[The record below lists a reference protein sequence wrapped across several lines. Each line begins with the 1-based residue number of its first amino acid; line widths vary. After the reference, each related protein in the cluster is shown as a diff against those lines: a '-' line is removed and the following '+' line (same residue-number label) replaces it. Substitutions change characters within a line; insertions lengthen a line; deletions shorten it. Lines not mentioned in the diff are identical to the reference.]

1 MNRTQIVVL
10 GLAAVS
16 FGGAYVAFNSLSTPQ
31 QAPRVAAQQTASVA
45 TERVLV
51 ASTNIDM
58 GGQIT
63 AATTQWIDWPKAS
76 VSEQMIVQPKNGPVD
91 EDTKGALARSSIMKD
106 EPIRRDRIVKAGEG
120 GLLSAIL
127 PAGKRAVNVAI
138 EGNTGQNGQSFVAA
152 NDKVDVIKVAR
163 DDEAT
168 KAKGVEVMSSQTMVE
183 NVLVLGVS
191 NNSATLELDPD
202 QAQLVTLAQ
211 KETGAS
217 LRLSLR
223 SILDSAGEAR
233 TVAKPQEA
241 ATGGLTVVRFGTAAH

>member
-1 MNRTQIVVL
+1 M
-10 GLAAVS
+10 GLAVAS
-16 FGGAYVAFNSLSTPQ
+16 FGGAYVAFNSLSAPA
-31 QAPRVAAQQTASVA
+31 QAPHVATQQSAAVA

-51 ASTNIDM
+51 ASANIEM
-58 GGQIT
+58 GGAIT
-63 AATTQWIDWPKAS
+63 AATTQWIDWPRAS
-76 VSEQMIVQPKNGPVD
+76 VSDQMIVQPKNGPTD
-91 EDTKGALARSSIMKD
+91 EDTKGALARVSIMKD

-138 EGNTGQNGQSFVAA
+138 EGNSGQNGQSFVAA
-152 NDKVDVIKVAR
+152 NDKVDVIKLAR

-168 KAKGVEVMSSQTMVE
+168 KAKGVEVMASQTIVE

-191 NNSATLELDPD
+191 NNTATLELDPD

-211 KETGAS
+211 KQTGAS

-223 SILDSAGEAR
+223 SILDSAGDAR

-241 ATGGLTVVRFGTAAH
+241 TTGGLTVVRFGAATH